1 MSIIYDA
8 LKKSQQA
15 RAEKPALTVSRKAGS
30 VRMNRKD
37 MILTLL
43 ILTCLFATAVIVTMS
58 AESALNL
65 PIIGKKIAGAKPK
78 PVALRINAAP
88 RLMLDGVFLS
98 DKEKLAM
105 INRRSYHEG
114 DVISGFKVVSIAF
127 DQVRLKDQTRSITL
141 RNALTQLN

>member
-15 RAEKPALTVSRKAGS
+15 RAAKKTPITFVRKQRISRK
-30 VRMNRKD
+30 N

-43 ILTCLFATAVIVTMS
+43 ILTCMFASVMIFTMS
-58 AESALNL
+58 TESALKL
-65 PIIGKKIAGAKPK
+65 PILGQKLSSAKPV
-78 PVALRINAAP
+78 PIALRVKAAP

-98 DKEKLAM
+98 DTEKLAM

-127 DQVRLKDQTRSITL
+127 DQVRLKDKSRSITL

>member
-15 RAEKPALTVSRKAGS
+15 RAAKAPVAIARKKK
-30 VRMNRKD
+30 RINRKH
-37 MILTLL
+37 MLITLL
-43 ILTCLFATAVIVTMS
+43 ILTAIFAIAAIATHPVKTSIKFPMLSQKLFAPKHQSTPVVVS
-58 AESALNL
+58 A
-65 PIIGKKIAGAKPK
+65 I
-78 PVALRINAAP
+78 P

-114 DVISGFKVVSIAF
+114 DIVSGMKVVSIAF
-127 DQVRLKDQTRSITL
+127 DQVQLKNKTNSIVL
-141 RNALTQLN
+141 RNAITDLN

>member
-15 RAEKPALTVSRKAGS
+15 RAAKPTLTIARKAKNIR
-30 VRMNRKD
+30 VNRKD

-43 ILTCLFATAVIVTMS
+43 ILTCLFATAVIVTMP
-58 AESALNL
+58 AESALKL
-65 PIIGKKIAGAKPK
+65 PILGQKMAGKKPAPL
-78 PVALRINAAP
+78 VLRINAAP

-114 DVISGFKVVSIAF
+114 DVIGGFKVVSIAF

-141 RNALTQLN
+141 RNAITQLN